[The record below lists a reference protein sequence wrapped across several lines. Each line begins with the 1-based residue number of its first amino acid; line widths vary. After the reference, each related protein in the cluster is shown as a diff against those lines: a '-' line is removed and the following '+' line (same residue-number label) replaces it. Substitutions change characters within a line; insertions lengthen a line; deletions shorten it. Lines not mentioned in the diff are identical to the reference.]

1 MIPSSIQ
8 IISPYPDRNTNWT
21 FVTGYFQSAN
31 LGPRQLV
38 SKYNSLEH
46 QKDIC
51 HRQFP
56 DAPRDIFPE
65 WPAVDQTNRKFG
77 GWSIRPSN
85 TYWSNGEFDP
95 WRTLSPASA
104 EPFAPKVMVSQ
115 DQPKC
120 GAKQDKGHLFGF
132 VLSNAQHCYDF
143 RTTGVTVPDGAV
155 SRNYFTTALTSWLG
169 CWKPKGYGKP
179 WKA

>member
-1 MIPSSIQ
+1 
-8 IISPYPDRNTNWT
+8 
-21 FVTGYFQSAN
+21 V
-31 LGPRQLV
+31 
-38 SKYNSLEH
+38 H

-56 DAPRDIFPE
+56 DAPKDIFPE
-65 WPAVDQTNRKFG
+65 WPEADKTNRKFG

-104 EPFAPKVMVSQ
+104 EPFAPKIQVTQ
-115 DQPKC
+115 NQPKC
-120 GAKQDKGHLFGF
+120 GAKTDENTLFGY
-132 VLSNAQHCYDF
+132 VIENAQHCYDF
-143 RTTGVTVPDGAV
+143 RTTGSIVPGGAV
-155 SRNYFTTALTSWLG
+155 SRNYFNSALTSWLG
-169 CWKPKGYGKP
+169 CFKPKSGKPGKP

>member
-1 MIPSSIQ
+1 LGH
-8 IISPYPDRNTNWT
+8 

-65 WPAVDQTNRKFG
+65 WPAVDKTNRMFG
-77 GWSIRPSN
+77 GWKIRPSN

-104 EPFAPKVMVSQ
+104 EPFAPKTIVSQ
-115 DQPKC
+115 DLPKC
-120 GAKQDKGHLFGF
+120 GVKQKNLFGY
-132 VLSNAQHCYDF
+132 VIPNAQHCYDF
-143 RTTGVTVPDGAV
+143 RTTGVTVPGGSV
-155 SRNYFTTALTSWLG
+155 SRGYFTSALSSWLG
-169 CWKPKGYGKP
+169 CWQPKGQSGYGKP

>member
-1 MIPSSIQ
+1 LGH
-8 IISPYPDRNTNWT
+8 

-65 WPAVDQTNRKFG
+65 WPAVDKTNRMFG
-77 GWSIRPSN
+77 GWKIRPSN

-104 EPFAPKVMVSQ
+104 EPFAPKTVVSQ
-115 DQPKC
+115 DVPLC
-120 GAKQDKGHLFGF
+120 GAKQKNLFGY
-132 VLSNAQHCYDF
+132 VIPNAQHCYDF
-143 RTTGVTVPDGAV
+143 RTTGVTVPGGSV
-155 SRNYFTTALTSWLG
+155 SRGYFTSALSSWLG
-169 CWKPKGYGKP
+169 CWQPKGQSGYGKP